1 MSMTPAVIPNVLANR
16 YATKEMVAIFDPVNK
31 IIAERKFWITILRL
45 QKAGGLS
52 ITDSEIAS
60 YEKVV
65 EKVDLAS
72 IEKRE
77 RANRH
82 DVKARI
88 EEFNSLAGLE
98 KIHIGLTSRDL
109 TENIELIAIKD
120 GLNLVRRRTL
130 ETLFLLEKSITK
142 YEKTYMVGR
151 SHNVAAQVTTLGKRF
166 ATCAQEL
173 LFSLA
178 SLEELIARLPLRGL
192 KGPVGTGQDQ
202 IALLGS
208 IKDLNKLEEK
218 LAKEY
223 GFENT
228 LSSVGQIYPRSI
240 DFEVVS
246 KLLQIASA
254 PSSMATTIRLMSG
267 FGLVSEGFK
276 SGQVG
281 SSAMPHKMNAR
292 SSERINGMMVLL
304 RGYATMAA
312 DLAGDQWNE
321 GDVSCSVVR
330 RVVIPDAFYTIDGLL
345 HTFMTVLTEFGIY
358 EENINKELAEQL
370 PFLATSQILTELVKK
385 GMGREIAHELIKKH
399 ATTTTASNFFNA
411 LASEKDFPLSIN
423 ELNNLIIDP
432 ADFSGSALAQS
443 QEVADEIR
451 KITKGQVSKEELQ
464 SLISRSIHS

>member
-1 MSMTPAVIPNVLANR
+1 MSMTPYVTPNVLANR

-52 ITDSEIAS
+52 ITDSDITS
-60 YEKVV
+60 YEQVV

-72 IEKRE
+72 IGKRE

-88 EEFNSLAGLE
+88 EEFNSLAGIE

-202 IALLGS
+202 IATLGS

-246 KLLQIASA
+246 KLLQIAAA

-312 DLAGDQWNE
+312 DLAGNQWSE

-345 HTFMTVLTEFGIY
+345 HTFMTILNEFGIY
-358 EENINKELAEQL
+358 EEHINKELSEQL

-385 GMGREIAHELIKKH
+385 GLGREVAHELIKKH

-411 LASEKDFPLSIN
+411 LASERDFPLSIN
-423 ELNNLIIDP
+423 ELNNLIKDP
-432 ADFSGSALAQS
+432 ASFAGSALEQS
-443 QEVADEIR
+443 QEVADEI
-451 KITKGQVSKEELQ
+451 KNITKGEVSKVDLQ
-464 SLISRSIHS
+464 SLI

>member
-1 MSMTPAVIPNVLANR
+1 MTPAVIPNVLANR

-52 ITDSEIAS
+52 ITDSDITS

-65 EKVDLAS
+65 DKVDLAS

-88 EEFNSLAGLE
+88 EEFNSLAGIE

-130 ETLFLLEKSITK
+130 ETLFLLEKIITK

-173 LFSLA
+173 LFSLT

-202 IALLGS
+202 IATLGS

-228 LSSVGQIYPRSI
+228 LSSVGQIYSRSI

-304 RGYATMAA
+304 RGYTTMAA

-358 EENINKELAEQL
+358 EENINNELAEQL

-399 ATTTTASNFFNA
+399 ATTAGNFFNA

-423 ELNNLIIDP
+423 QLNNLIKDP
-432 ADFSGSALAQS
+432 SAFAGSAIEQTR
-443 QEVADEIR
+443 EVTDEI
-451 KITKGQVSKEELQ
+451 KQITKGEITKVDLQ
-464 SLISRSIHS
+464 SLI

>member
-52 ITDSEIAS
+52 ITDSDIAS

-120 GLNLVRRRTL
+120 GLKLVRRKTL

-142 YEKTYMVGR
+142 YEKTYIVGR

-173 LFSLA
+173 LFSLT

-202 IALLGS
+202 IATLGS
-208 IKDLNKLEEK
+208 IKALNKLEEK

-411 LASEKDFPLSIN
+411 LVSERDFPLSIN
-423 ELNNLIIDP
+423 ELNNLIKDP
-432 ADFSGSALAQS
+432 ASFAGSAIAQTR
-443 QEVADEIR
+443 EVTDEI
-451 KITKGQVSKEELQ
+451 KQITKGEITKVDLQ
-464 SLISRSIHS
+464 SLI

>member
-1 MSMTPAVIPNVLANR
+1 MTPSVTPNVLANR

-31 IIAERKFWITILRL
+31 IIAERKFWIAVLRL
-45 QKAGGLS
+45 QKASGLS

-65 EKVDLAS
+65 DKVDLAS

-88 EEFNSLAGLE
+88 EEFNSLAGIE

-120 GLNLVRRRTL
+120 GLNLARRRTL

-202 IALLGS
+202 IATLGS

-304 RGYATMAA
+304 RGYTTMAA

-358 EENINKELAEQL
+358 EENINNELAEQL

-385 GMGREIAHELIKKH
+385 GMGREVAHELIKQH

-411 LASEKDFPLSIN
+411 LASERDFPLSIN
-423 ELNNLIIDP
+423 ELNNLIKDP
-432 ADFSGSALAQS
+432 ASFAGSAIEQTR
-443 QEVADEIR
+443 EVTEEI
-451 KITKGQVSKEELQ
+451 KKFTKGEVSKVDLQ
-464 SLISRSIHS
+464 SLI

>member
-45 QKAGGLS
+45 QKVSGLS
-52 ITDSEIAS
+52 ITDSDIAS

-77 RANRH
+77 RVNRH

-109 TENIELIAIKD
+109 TENIELIAIKE

-130 ETLFLLEKSITK
+130 ETLFLLEKSIPK

-173 LFSLA
+173 LFSLT

-202 IALLGS
+202 IATLGS
-208 IKDLNKLEEK
+208 VKDLSKLEEK

-228 LSSVGQIYPRSI
+228 LGSVGQIYPRSI
-240 DFEVVS
+240 DFEVVA

-345 HTFMTVLTEFGIY
+345 HTFMTILTEFGIY

-411 LASEKDFPLSIN
+411 LASEKDFPLTIN
-423 ELNNLIIDP
+423 ELNNLIKDP
-432 ADFSGSALAQS
+432 ASFAGSALAQS
-443 QEVADEIR
+443 QEVAEAI
-451 KITKGQVSKEELQ
+451 KQITKGQVSKVELQ
-464 SLISRSIHS
+464 SLI

>member
-60 YEKVV
+60 YEKVI

-208 IKDLNKLEEK
+208 IKDLSKLEEK

-240 DFEVVS
+240 DFEVVA

-358 EENINKELAEQL
+358 EENINNELAEQL

-411 LASEKDFPLSIN
+411 LASERDFPLSIN
-423 ELNNLIIDP
+423 ELNNLIKDP
-432 ADFSGSALAQS
+432 AAFAGSALAQS
-443 QEVADEIR
+443 QEVADAI
-451 KITKGQVSKEELQ
+451 KQITKGQVSKVDLQ
-464 SLISRSIHS
+464 SLI

>member
-1 MSMTPAVIPNVLANR
+1 MTPAVIPNVLATR
-16 YATKEMVAIFDPVNK
+16 YATKEMVEIFDPLNK

-52 ITDSEIAS
+52 ITDSDITS

-130 ETLFLLEKSITK
+130 ETLFLLEKNITK

-151 SHNVAAQVTTLGKRF
+151 SHNVAAQVNTLGKRF

-202 IALLGS
+202 ISTLGS
-208 IKDLNKLEEK
+208 IKDLSKLEEK

-304 RGYATMAA
+304 RGYTTMAA

-411 LASEKDFPLSIN
+411 LASERDFPLSIN
-423 ELNNLIIDP
+423 ELNNLIKDP
-432 ADFSGSALAQS
+432 ASFAGSALEQS
-443 QEVADEIR
+443 RQITDEI
-451 KITKGQVSKEELQ
+451 KQITKGQVSKVDLQ
-464 SLISRSIHS
+464 SLI